1 MPGKNSNLAG
11 HSLEA
16 DVESTLEHVLG
27 QCSSSIRHLSLSDNQ
42 IGAEGAGSL
51 AGVLGQ
57 LPSLAHLNLDCN
69 KIGEEGA
76 GRLAEVL
83 GQCSSLA
90 HLDLSRNGIKL
101 GMQGQGGWRDLSR
114 NGISWIGINRGPF
127 WQAPERG
134 ERSGFDFR

>member
-83 GQCSSLA
+83 GQCSSLS
-90 HLDLSRNGIKL
+90 HLDLSDNGI
-101 GMQGQGGWRDLSR
+101 GMMINDLYWYT
-114 NGISWIGINRGPF
+114 IL
-127 WQAPERG
+127 
-134 ERSGFDFR
+134 

>member
-42 IGAEGAGSL
+42 IGAEGAGRL
-51 AGVLGQ
+51 AG
-57 LPSLAHLNLDCN
+57 
-69 KIGEEGA
+69 
-76 GRLAEVL
+76 VL

-90 HLDLSRNGIKL
+90 HLDLSYNGVGDEGRAL
-101 GMQGQGGWRDLSR
+101 LSVATAGSR
-114 NGISWIGINRGPF
+114 ARVVS
-127 WQAPERG
+127 
-134 ERSGFDFR
+134 